1 MCAMTDAVLG
11 IVEQLRHYAHQ
22 YAIGDSLGREIQGT
36 DEIMFFAADMLEK
49 IAKQNDEFGDIIS
62 NYAEK
67 VEQYSSRIDDLERI
81 ECDRNLGCEYCQ
93 PDDCCSPLSWQYG
106 LDHIFPDY
114 KFCPMCGREIRA
126 AAKNKKHN
134 HK

>member
-67 VEQYSSRIDDLERI
+67 ALGENAWHRQNPDSRAR
-81 ECDRNLGCEYCQ
+81 
-93 PDDCCSPLSWQYG
+93 
-106 LDHIFPDY
+106 
-114 KFCPMCGREIRA
+114 
-126 AAKNKKHN
+126 
-134 HK
+134 